1 MSEPV
6 KQPVVLKGIT
16 WNHTRGFCPKVATA
30 QRWQELHPH
39 VEIRWEKRSLQAF
52 ADESI
57 EALAKRFD
65 LLVIDHP
72 SIGEAAAHG
81 IFLPLD
87 GLVPADAIAD
97 SAAASVGASHASYV
111 VDGRQW
117 ALPVDAA
124 TPVASWREDLLA
136 RLGVG
141 VPTTWN
147 ELLALAKR
155 GAVAVPA
162 IPIDSLMN
170 VYMLWLDEGDEPGTD
185 PETIGQRGAGIVALE
200 ALKELVSLCDPQCL
214 LRNPIQTYEAM
225 TQGDSIA
232 YLPFAY
238 GYSNYARPG
247 YARRALRFGGLVRR
261 RATLRSTLGGAGMAI
276 SAHCA
281 HPREAAEYLAWV
293 MSAPVQQGLF
303 ANAGGQPGHRAAW
316 LADEP
321 NRTTQGYFAAT
332 LPTLDAAWVRPRYPG
347 YIDFQDAA
355 GHAVHA
361 FLRGESSAAAAYERL
376 DELHRAAHHAIR
388 AAAKERA

>member
-1 MSEPV
+1 MSAPV
-6 KQPVVLKGIT
+6 ILKGIT

-30 QRWQELHPH
+30 QRWHELNPGI
-39 VEIRWEKRSLQAF
+39 EIRWEKRSLQAF

-57 EALAKRFD
+57 EDLAKRFD

-81 IFLPLD
+81 IFRPLE
-87 GLVPADAIAD
+87 GLVSADAIAD
-97 SAAASVGASHASYV
+97 SAAASVGASHASYE
-111 VDGRQW
+111 VDGHQW

-124 TPVASWREDLLA
+124 TPVASWREDLLQ

-141 VPTTWN
+141 VPTTWG
-147 ELLALAKR
+147 ELLVLARR

-170 VYMLWLDEGDEPGTD
+170 LYMLWLDEGEAPGSW
-185 PETIGQRGAGIVALE
+185 PETIGRREAGLAALE
-200 ALKELVSLCDPQCL
+200 ALKELVSACDAACL
-214 LRNPIQTYEAM
+214 TRNPIQTYEAM
-225 TQGDSIA
+225 TQGDAIA

-261 RATLRSTLGGAGMAI
+261 IAKLRSTLGGAGMAI
-276 SAHCA
+276 SARSA
-281 HPREAAEYLAWV
+281 HPREAADYLAWV

-303 ANAGGQPGHRAAW
+303 ADAGGQPGHRAAW

-321 NRTTQGYFAAT
+321 NRTTGGYFAAT
-332 LPTLDAAWVRPRYPG
+332 LPTLDDAWVRPRYPG
-347 YIDFQDAA
+347 YIGFQDAA

-361 FLRGESSAAAAYERL
+361 YLRGETSAGAAYERL
-376 DELHRAAHHAIR
+376 DALHRAAHR
-388 AAAKERA
+388 AATQGAAS

>member
-1 MSEPV
+1 MSERV
-6 KQPVVLKGIT
+6 ILKGIT

-30 QRWQELHPH
+30 QRWQELHPS
-39 VEIRWEKRSLQAF
+39 VEIHWEKRSLQAF

-57 EALAKRFD
+57 DELAKRFD

-81 IFLPLD
+81 IFMPLD
-87 GLVPADAIAD
+87 ELLPTAAIAD
-97 SAAASVGASHASYV
+97 SAAASVGASHQSYA

-124 TPVASWREDLLA
+124 TPVASWREDLLQGLDA
-136 RLGVG
+136 G
-141 VPTTWN
+141 VPATWS
-147 ELLALAKR
+147 ELLGLARR

-185 PETIGQRGAGIVALE
+185 PESIGQRAAGIAALE
-200 ALKELVSLCDPQCL
+200 ALKELVSLCDPACL
-214 LRNPIQTYEAM
+214 TRNPIQTYEAM

-247 YARRALRFGGLVRR
+247 YARRPLRFGGLVQR
-261 RATLRSTLGGAGMAI
+261 RANLRSTLGGAGMAI

-281 HPREAAEYLAWV
+281 HPEHAAEYLAWV
-293 MSAPVQQGLF
+293 MSAPVQEGIF

-316 LADEP
+316 LAEEP
-321 NRTTQGYFAAT
+321 NRTTNGYFAAT

-361 FLRGESSAAAAYERL
+361 FLRSEITAGAAYERL
-376 DELHRAAHHAIR
+376 DELHRSAR
-388 AAAKERA
+388 ATKVGA